1 VLGIVKWAR
10 SKSPWILHINAGSCN
25 GCDIEVVAALAP
37 SFDLER
43 FGVLK
48 KGSPRHADILLITG
62 VVTRQW
68 TKRLL
73 RIYEQ
78 MPKPIKVIAV
88 GACAITGGI
97 FDGCYNVPGDLAD
110 LLPVDA
116 YIVGCPPKPEALIHG
131 ILKAVQGGEK
141 QVIHHGGSGHD

>member
-1 VLGIVKWAR
+1 MEIVKWAR
-10 SKSPWILHINAGSCN
+10 SKSPWILHVNSGSCN
-25 GCDIEVVAALAP
+25 GCDIEIVAALTP

-48 KGSPRHADILLITG
+48 KGSPRHADILLVTG

-68 TKRLL
+68 KKRLL

-78 MPKPIKVIAV
+78 MPKPVKVVAV
-88 GACAITGGI
+88 GACAITGGV
-97 FDGCYNVPGDLAD
+97 FDGCYNVPGDLD
-110 LLPVDA
+110 ELLPVDA

-131 ILKAVQGGEK
+131 ILKATRETDTVVAIHGEGGN
-141 QVIHHGGSGHD
+141 D